1 MRITWLFGN
10 GLDLSYGLKTSY
22 FHFYKYLLELE
33 EQNLITE
40 ENIIF
45 LQLKHDFEKH
55 NEDLWS
61 DYETRLGEL
70 TSLISD
76 QQIEKFEND
85 KIQIDLLLKD
95 YLKNEEKKL
104 KIDEKQT
111 SKILI
116 NSFSQLIKC
125 SREVDNKKINE
136 LIRLNSQSPFR
147 FKAISFNYTKTV
159 STLWENNEN
168 SLSDFKL
175 NGYPQSYSSILE
187 TPFYLHGTLE
197 DGQMII
203 GVNDFSQIKNEEL
216 KNSTK
221 LSEALFKSS
230 LLNQAGQLHLEQFT
244 SLINETEIICT
255 YGLSIGK
262 TDAYYWKIIK
272 ERLLK
277 SKSILIIYYY
287 DKTYVNA
294 HISLTNR
301 ITNQVKSKFYSNSE
315 ATNDEIERIKDR
327 IIIEVNHELFLPE

>member
-33 EQNLITE
+33 KQNLITE

-55 NEDLWS
+55 KEDLWS

-70 TSLISD
+70 TTLISE

-85 KIQIDLLLKD
+85 KIQIDLFLND
-95 YLKNEEKKL
+95 YLKNEEKNL
-104 KIDEKQT
+104 KIDENQT
-111 SKILI
+111 QKILT
-116 NSFSQLIKC
+116 NSFNQIIKC
-125 SREVDNKKINE
+125 SRLVDNNQINE
-136 LIRLNSQSPFR
+136 LIRVNSQSH
-147 FKAISFNYTKTV
+147 FKFTAISFNYTKTV
-159 STLWENNEN
+159 SILWGNNPN
-168 SLSDFKL
+168 LLNDFKL
-175 NGYPQSYSSILE
+175 NGYPTSYSSILE
-187 TPFYLHGTLE
+187 IPFYLHGTLE

-216 KNSTK
+216 KNSTE
-221 LSEALFKSS
+221 LSDALFKSS

-255 YGLSIGK
+255 YGLSIGR

-315 ATNDEIERIKDR
+315 ATDDEIERIKDR
-327 IIIEVNHELFLPE
+327 IMIEVNHELFLQE